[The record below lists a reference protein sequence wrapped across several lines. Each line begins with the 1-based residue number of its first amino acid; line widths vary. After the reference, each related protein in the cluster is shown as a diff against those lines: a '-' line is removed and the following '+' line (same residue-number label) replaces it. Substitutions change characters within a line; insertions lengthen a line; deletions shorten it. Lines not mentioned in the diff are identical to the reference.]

1 MTRHLLVSVAAL
13 AMTTV
18 MIVGSDALSFG
29 LIG

>member
-1 MTRHLLVSVAAL
+1 MSRHFFVSVAAF